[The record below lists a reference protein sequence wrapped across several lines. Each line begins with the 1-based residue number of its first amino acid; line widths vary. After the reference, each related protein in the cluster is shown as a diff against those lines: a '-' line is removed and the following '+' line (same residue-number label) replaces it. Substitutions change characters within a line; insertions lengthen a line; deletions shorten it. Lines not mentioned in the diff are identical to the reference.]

1 LVKGWHAP
9 PDACGAGAI
18 VLLAQGD
25 PPHSKLDSCRETWG
39 YRSTDRYE
47 DRLTVSRFS
56 SQTGNPKQS

>member
-25 PPHSKLDSCRETWG
+25 PPHSKLASCRETWG
-39 YRSTDRYE
+39 AGRRIVMKTG
-47 DRLTVSRFS
+47 LTVSRFS